1 MFALQKTR
9 SDRAPERFQDGL
21 GMLTR
26 RVYFHMVR
34 SAGRLLAPW
43 DVTVE
48 QYVVLLC
55 LGDEQ
60 RLTQQELVRRC
71 SSDPRTMGKMLDR
84 LADKDW
90 IKRVDHAT
98 DRRAWQIV
106 LSAKGR
112 RAKRQMDEALQPL
125 RERPAQVLGA
135 AETNALQAT
144 LAKLADALEPSAW
157 LFLSEESRSAKVT
170 RPSRKGNSRR

>member
-1 MFALQKTR
+1 MFNHHFSSTAGRNTQ
-9 SDRAPERFQDGL
+9 FQTGL

-34 SAGRLLAPW
+34 SASRLLAPF

-55 LGDEQ
+55 LDEEE

-71 SSDPRTMGKMLDR
+71 SSDPRTMGKMIDL
-84 LADKDW
+84 LSAKDW
-90 IKRVDHAT
+90 LRRVAHAH

-106 LSAKGR
+106 LSAEGR
-112 RAKRQMDEALQPL
+112 KRKRKMDAALVPL
-125 RERPAQVLGA
+125 RERPAKVLGTD
-135 AETNALQAT
+135 ESKLLRET
-144 LAKLADALEPSAW
+144 LARLAEALDPEIW
-157 LFLSEESRSAKVT
+157 LQPGGTSPPNERRHRSTKPT
-170 RPSRKGNSRR
+170 RH